1 MRIDLNADLG
11 ESYGPW
17 VMGQDADMF
26 RLVTSANVACG
37 GHAGDPDVM
46 FDTLRAAAEHGVSIG
61 AHPGYPDREGFGRRV
76 IPMSADAITRMVAAQ
91 IGSLM
96 GVAALAGADV
106 GYVKPHGALSNLSC
120 EEPEIAAAVVRAIKG
135 MEADLGVLAISG
147 TALEDAAREAGL
159 EVFSEVFA
167 DRAYRADGRLVPRS
181 EEGAVIHDA
190 REATRRLV
198 DFLKTGKMPVKD
210 GGDISLNVDSICVHG
225 DNPSAV
231 ETARTIRA
239 ALATEGFTIAPFI
252 ARDQQS

>member
-17 VMGQDADMF
+17 VMGQDADML

-46 FDTLRAAAEHGVSIG
+46 FETLREAADHGVSVG
-61 AHPGYPDREGFGRRV
+61 AHPGFADREGFGRRV
-76 IPMSADAITRMVAAQ
+76 IPMSTDAITRMVAAQ

-96 GVAALAGADV
+96 GVAALAGAEV

-120 EEPEIAAAVVRAIKG
+120 DEPEVAAAVVRSVKA

-147 TALEDAAREAGL
+147 TALEAAARDAGL
-159 EVFSEVFA
+159 DVYSEVFA
-167 DRAYRADGRLVPRS
+167 DRAYREDGRLVPRS
-181 EEGAVIHDA
+181 EAGAVIHDA
-190 REATRRLV
+190 REATSRLV
-198 DFLKTGKMPVKD
+198 EFLKTGKMPVKD
-210 GGDISLNVDSICVHG
+210 GGEVALEVHSICVHG

-252 ARDQQS
+252 PRNGES